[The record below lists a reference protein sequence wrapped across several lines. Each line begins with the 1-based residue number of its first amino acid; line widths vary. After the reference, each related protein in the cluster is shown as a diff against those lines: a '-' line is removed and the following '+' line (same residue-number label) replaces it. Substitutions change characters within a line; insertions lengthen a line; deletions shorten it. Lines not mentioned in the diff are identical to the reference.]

1 MDDELSVMTWM
12 NNEFLRSCL
21 VAGDGLCTHEL
32 HHEFCYIIKS
42 LNKMKDSFDLSLLFQ
57 M

>member
-32 HHEFCYIIKS
+32 HHELCYKKES
-42 LNKMKDSFDLSLLFQ
+42 L
-57 M
+57 